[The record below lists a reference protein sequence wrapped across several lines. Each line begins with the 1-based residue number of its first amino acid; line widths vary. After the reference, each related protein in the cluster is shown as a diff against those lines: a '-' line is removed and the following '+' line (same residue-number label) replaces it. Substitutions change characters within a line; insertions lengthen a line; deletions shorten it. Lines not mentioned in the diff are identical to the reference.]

1 MKEFADDDFRYDENG
16 RKLSKQ
22 VENTVGKG
30 EIARYEQVLLFPQC
44 FQKACFP
51 GASKDVIVWE
61 WVKQRVFLSKWK
73 EAIVRPLLKKAGL
86 ELQFSSYR
94 PVSNLSFLSKLIEKA
109 VLYRRNIHGNE
120 NNLLPKNQLA
130 YIHFHSCE
138 SALLRLIN
146 DLLHG
151 MEIQEVTVLI

>member
-30 EIARYEQVLLFPQC
+30 EIARYEQFLLFPQC

-51 GASKDVIVWE
+51 GASKGVIVWE
-61 WVKQRVFLSKWK
+61 WVKQRVFPSKWK

-94 PVSNLSFLSKLIEKA
+94 PVSNLSFLSKK
-109 VLYRRNIHGNE
+109 LYFIG
-120 NNLLPKNQLA
+120 
-130 YIHFHSCE
+130 
-138 SALLRLIN
+138 
-146 DLLHG
+146 
-151 MEIQEVTVLI
+151 